1 MNLEVKRINDIVGRQ
16 GTLLTNGLI
25 RVVVEDFG
33 GMTPE
38 LSYKNEKTYVNMHF
52 VPHFRGS
59 SSHYDENKHKAWGAK
74 LAHELAGTWPCFP
87 NFGNSSFE
95 RGYEVPV
102 CGHTAQGVW
111 DILEYGANEEFCYQ
125 VAALGGKHTENI
137 YYKKYDILLKE
148 ESVYYQVIKIKNNRD
163 EIFNFGGALHNTTG
177 SSFIEKGCKIA
188 ASADLY
194 HTPPVSH
201 DPNQIERLKLNVS
214 FSKLNNAPLNGG
226 GSVDLTTVPGL
237 VGYTDFITGRIP
249 QDADLGWMGII
260 NPNLGSIYLTFFKG
274 PKTIAPNEFTF
285 LFNHLWL
292 QYGGRNYL
300 PWAKF
305 EGGFDQTLAVGI
317 ESGISAW
324 GYGLDYCDKNPVLMG
339 NPTIIPLLP
348 NEEKTLFHGTLV
360 RKLEGNE
367 LNLGIKNVNRKM
379 NVLEILSEDNKI
391 VTIPADSF
399 FEKIQKIVDEI
410 DNIK

>member
-38 LSYKNEKTYVNMHF
+38 LSYRNEKTYVNTHF

-59 SSHYDENKHKAWGAK
+59 SSPYDEHKHKEWGAK

-87 NFGNSSFE
+87 NFGNPSFE
-95 RGYEVPV
+95 RSYDVPV

-111 DILEYGANEEFCYQ
+111 DILSYGANEDFCYQ
-125 VAALGGKHTENI
+125 VGTMGGKHTENI

-163 EIFNFGGALHNTTG
+163 EVFNFGGALHNTTG
-177 SSFIEKGCKIA
+177 GTFIEKGCKIA

-201 DPNQIERLKLNVS
+201 DPNQIERLKINVS
-214 FSKLNNAPLNGG
+214 FDNLKNAPLNGVG
-226 GSVDLTTVPGL
+226 TVDLTTVPGL
-237 VGYTDFITGRIP
+237 VGYTDFLTGRIP
-249 QDADLGWMGII
+249 QDADLGWMGIV
-260 NPNLGSIYLTFFKG
+260 NPNLNSLYLTFFKG
-274 PKTIAPNEFTF
+274 PKSIAPNEFTF

-300 PWAKF
+300 PWSKF
-305 EGGFDQTLAVGI
+305 EGGFDQTLAVGV

-348 NEEKTLFHGTLV
+348 NEEKTLYHGTFV
-360 RKLEGNE
+360 GKLENDG
-367 LNLGIKNVNRKM
+367 LKIGIKSIKRQRNR
-379 NVLEILSEDNKI
+379 LAIQSEDNK
-391 VTIPADSF
+391 TITLLADSF

-410 DNIK
+410 DNPR